1 MAKKKQTKNKTSK
14 EFLEN
19 LGETY
24 SKRLK
29 EEATKWEK
37 ILYDYLEE
45 GGYNFDFQVPVVV
58 ELKKYNKLYILD
70 FLLKDYNLV
79 IEVDSI
85 RYHGTKEQIKSDN
98 KRTKNLEKMGYV
110 VMRIY
115 NSQIENLKKELL
127 MEAIETK
134 IKLLKTVKK

>member
-1 MAKKKQTKNKTSK
+1 MARKKKTKNKTSK

-45 GGYNFDFQVPVVV
+45 GGYSFDFQVPVVV

-98 KRTKNLEKMGYV
+98 KRTKNLEKIGYT

>member
-79 IEVDSI
+79 IEVDSV

-98 KRTKNLEKMGYV
+98 KRTKNLEKIGYT

>member
-1 MAKKKQTKNKTSK
+1 MARKKKTKNKTSK

-79 IEVDSI
+79 IEVDSV

>member
-1 MAKKKQTKNKTSK
+1 MARKKKTKNKTSK

-79 IEVDSI
+79 IEVDSV

-98 KRTKNLEKMGYV
+98 KRTKNLEKMGYT

>member
-79 IEVDSI
+79 IEVDSV